1 MFKAIK
7 DNKII
12 AISDEKE
19 VAVKIGNDDFKT
31 ELSPESYFPC
41 MVYDEVIEDTEHTC
55 DDYEQY
61 NGEFLLKEDV
71 PAPSY
76 EEVDKAREDYRKEHI
91 DSKTAMRSRKMANG
105 TWTDELEE
113 EYLKLDSEVT
123 NYIEV
128 HFPYPVGE

>member
-1 MFKAIK
+1 MYKAIK

-12 AISDEKE
+12 AVSETGE
-19 VAVKIGNDDFKT
+19 FT
-31 ELSPESYFPC
+31 LLE
-41 MVYDEVIEDTEHTC
+41 YDESIEDTEHTC

-61 NGEFLLKEDV
+61 NGEFLLKADV
-71 PAPSY
+71 PSPTY
-76 EEVDKAREDYRKEHI
+76 EEVDKMREDYRKEHI

-113 EYLKLDSEVT
+113 EYLELDSKVT